1 MYKRKLL
8 NYITIIC
15 AISTVGMALY
25 SSRTIKNNIMCFV
38 MLIITITVNYF
49 SNKCNEKDIE
59 IKVIING
66 LSKEEEKDLVEKLKN
81 DKIYLKDISNTITI
95 ENNNSCDK

>member
-1 MYKRKLL
+1 MEY
-8 NYITIIC
+8 TIEILIYLI
-15 AISTVGMALY
+15 AIFG
-25 SSRTIKNNIMCFV
+25 I
-38 MLIITITVNYF
+38 IITSF
-49 SNKCNEKDIE
+49 SIFEMKYNNVCNNTYRIHSKESENGKDIE

>member
-49 SNKCNEKDIE
+49 SNKCNEKDID
-59 IKVIING
+59 
-66 LSKEEEKDLVEKLKN
+66 LTKEDKEKLEKLKEERNRIKKNRDNKKKKDNN
-81 DKIYLKDISNTITI
+81 DVNIS
-95 ENNNSCDK
+95 KKR